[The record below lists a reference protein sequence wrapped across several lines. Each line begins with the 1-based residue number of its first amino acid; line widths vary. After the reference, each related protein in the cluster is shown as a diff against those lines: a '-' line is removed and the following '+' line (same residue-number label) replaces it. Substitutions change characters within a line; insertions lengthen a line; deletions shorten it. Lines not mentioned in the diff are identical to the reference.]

1 MLGTSPSTK
10 EHFREPYLVPKRIE
24 KKILIIGNNP
34 REMTTIYNMLA
45 SNRKNHYLSDVC
57 FDISDSFDR
66 IGKTKPE
73 IIFLDDNLPA
83 EDINRFMKVLR
94 SSSKTKGIRT
104 ILMKSSN
111 WNLHIFDHM
120 DDYILKE
127 TTTNDVL
134 ERLISRNTR
143 ENHYQI
149 A

>member
-10 EHFREPYLVPKRIE
+10 EHYLEPYLIPKRIE
-24 KKILIIGNNP
+24 KNILIIGNNP
-34 REMTTIYNMLA
+34 IEMTTIFNMLV
-45 SNRKNHYLSDVC
+45 SNRKNRYLADVC
-57 FDISDSFDR
+57 FDIRDSLVR
-66 IGKTKPE
+66 IGNTKPD
-73 IIFLDDNLPA
+73 IILLDDNLPS

-94 SSSKTKGIRT
+94 NSSKTRGIRI
-104 ILMKSSN
+104 ILLKSSN

-127 TTTNDVL
+127 TITNDVL